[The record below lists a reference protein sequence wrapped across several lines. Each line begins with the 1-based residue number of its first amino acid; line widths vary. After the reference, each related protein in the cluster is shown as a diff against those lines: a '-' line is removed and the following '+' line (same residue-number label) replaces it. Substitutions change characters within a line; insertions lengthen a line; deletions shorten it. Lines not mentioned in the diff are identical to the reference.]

1 MTQIA
6 NFDIAQH
13 LKVEMFLP
21 MEADN
26 LFLIGLS
33 LIGGDDVLGASTS
46 FIIGTSLIGSA
57 DVLSDNALPGF
68 AWQEYE
74 ASTIQAEIE
83 LGGTIQNSL
92 YFQPEPGAAT
102 ITFQGFD
109 LDPSVNKSI
118 RPGARIR
125 VRLVAPGVDS
135 YLFNGFIDSIDVTY
149 GSAGNNWNT
158 VRVRAYD
165 SHKRLM
171 NSRVATYDT
180 TGYHGGEHATP
191 LEAITTAVEAAG
203 FTMDPTSEVLNH
215 KLPTESETD
224 IIIGPKILDAIKTG
238 LGVFWLDA
246 ATQKVKVINR
256 PSIITA
262 PPEGTFTVGNN
273 HGEPYHLCMS
283 DISVRADN
291 DVTFNSLRVANSN
304 DAAEYVVKID
314 QDNIDLY
321 GIFALDVDINTTPD
335 GQLVK
340 WAEEVFAQNPTKIVN
355 QVATPAVDRSG
366 TLTGAAFLTPGTPLG
381 VKYTKSPLL
390 IDDYYTITKISHS
403 IDVNNWSTTMELW
416 KEF

>member
-1 MTQIA
+1 MTEIA

-21 MEADN
+21 LEADN
-26 LFLIGLS
+26 LFIIGVS
-33 LIGGDDVLGASTS
+33 QIGGDDVLGSSTS

-68 AWQEYE
+68 GWQEYE
-74 ASTIQAEIE
+74 ASTVQAEIE

-109 LDPSVNKSI
+109 IDPSVNKSI
-118 RPGARIR
+118 RPGAKIR
-125 VRLVAPGVDS
+125 VRLVAPGVES

-158 VRVRAYD
+158 IRVRAYD

-171 NSRVATYDT
+171 NSRVALYDT
-180 TGYHGGEHATP
+180 TGFHGGSYATP
-191 LEAITTAVEAAG
+191 LEAITTAVNAAG
-203 FTMDPTSEVLNH
+203 FAMSASSQVLNH

-238 LGVFWLDA
+238 LGVFWIEA
-246 ATQKVKVINR
+246 ETQRVKVIDR
-256 PSIITA
+256 PSIITT
-262 PPEGTFTVGNN
+262 PPTGTLTVGNN
-273 HGEPYHLCMS
+273 HGEPNHLCMS
-283 DISVRADN
+283 EISVRADN
-291 DVTFNSLRVANSN
+291 DVTFNSLRVTNSN
-304 DAAEYVVKID
+304 DPNEYVVKID

-335 GQLVK
+335 GQLTK
-340 WAEEVFAQNPTKIVN
+340 WADEVFAQNPTKLVN
-355 QVATPAVDRSG
+355 QVATPAVDRLG

-381 VKYTKSPLL
+381 VKYTKSPLN

-403 IDVNNWSTTMELW
+403 IDVNNWTTTMELW

>member
-1 MTQIA
+1 MTEIA

-21 MEADN
+21 LEADN
-26 LFLIGLS
+26 LFIIGVS
-33 LIGGDDVLGASTS
+33 QIGGDDVLGSSTS

-74 ASTIQAEIE
+74 ASTVQAEIE

-118 RPGARIR
+118 RPGAKIR
-125 VRLVAPGVDS
+125 VRLVAPGVES
-135 YLFNGFIDSIDVTY
+135 YLFNGFVDSIDVTY

-158 VRVRAYD
+158 IRVRAYD

-171 NSRVATYDT
+171 NSRVATYNT
-180 TGYHGGEHATP
+180 TGYHGGSHATP
-191 LEAITTAVEAAG
+191 LEAITTAVNAAG
-203 FTMDPTSEVLNH
+203 FAMSASSQVLNH

-238 LGVFWLDA
+238 LGVFWIEAD
-246 ATQKVKVINR
+246 TQRVKVIDR
-256 PSIITA
+256 PSIITS
-262 PPEGTFTVGNN
+262 PPAGTYTVGNN
-273 HGEPYHLCMS
+273 HGDPYHLCMS

-304 DAAEYVVKID
+304 DPNEYVVKID

-340 WAEEVFAQNPTKIVN
+340 WADEVFAQNPTKIVN
-355 QVATPAVDRSG
+355 QVTTPAVDRLG

-403 IDVNNWSTTMELW
+403 IDVNNWATTMELW

>member
-1 MTQIA
+1 MPEIA

-21 MEADN
+21 YEADN

-33 LIGGDDVLGASTS
+33 LIGGDDVLGASTA
-46 FIIGTSLIGSA
+46 FIINQSLIGGT
-57 DVLSDNALPGF
+57 DVLSDNLLPGF

-74 ASTIQAEIE
+74 ASTVQAEIE
-83 LGGTIQNSL
+83 LGGTIQSSL

-125 VRLVAPGVDS
+125 VRVVAPGVES

-149 GSAGNNWNT
+149 GSGGNNWNT
-158 VRVRAYD
+158 IRVRAYD

-171 NSRVATYDT
+171 NSRVAEYDT
-180 TGYHGGEHATP
+180 TGFHGGNHATP

-203 FTMDPTSEVLNH
+203 FEMSASSEVLNH
-215 KLPTESETD
+215 KLPTESQTD

-238 LGVFWLDA
+238 LGVFWLDSE
-246 ATQKVKVINR
+246 TQEVIVIDR
-256 PSIITA
+256 PAIITT
-262 PPEGTFTVGNN
+262 PPEGTLTVGNN
-273 HGEPYHLCMS
+273 HGEPGHLCMS

-304 DAAEYVVKID
+304 DPDEYVVKID

-355 QVATPAVDRSG
+355 QVATPAVDRLG

-403 IDVNNWSTTMELW
+403 IDVNNWVTTMELW